1 MTWFADELKRLESTR
16 VQAMVFVTRPDDLS
30 GFDSSSNKALKQPY
44 QYEKESVEKIE
55 TKSVDL
61 SIYSHQ
67 TQ

>member
-44 QYEKESVEKIE
+44 QYEKESVEK
-55 TKSVDL
+55 
-61 SIYSHQ
+61 
-67 TQ
+67 